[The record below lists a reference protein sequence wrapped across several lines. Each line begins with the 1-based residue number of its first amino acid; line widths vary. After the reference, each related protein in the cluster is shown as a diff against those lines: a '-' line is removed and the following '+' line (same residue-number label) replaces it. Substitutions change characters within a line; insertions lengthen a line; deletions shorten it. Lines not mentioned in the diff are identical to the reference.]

1 MLPPQ
6 LQIDP
11 SVTCDPKD
19 SVSSA
24 IGSYHQVLEGYE
36 EQWQQPV
43 KLWGLLGSRWS
54 ATFRKTSHIWHC
66 DFCLILV
73 FCCSDEYTHQSQL
86 GKGKLYFILSV
97 PAHHQGKPRQDCET
111 GTTETAHW
119 LASKLTFNYLY
130 RVQTHPHRAVL
141 PTVDQALQH
150 QWTVKEMPPG
160 HSQGQSDGGSSSRE
174 VLSSKTSHHKKSM
187 KIKKEKKSIASGGAW
202 LIHGGCLHLNSTVDL
217 VDIFCNMFYNPSH
230 QTLF

>member
-1 MLPPQ
+1 MLSPQ

-11 SVTCDPKD
+11 SVTCDQKD

-36 EQWQQPV
+36 DQWQQPV

-54 ATFRKTSHIWHC
+54 ATFRKTYHIWHC

-86 GKGKLYFILSV
+86 GMGKLHFILSV
-97 PAHHQGKPRQDCET
+97 SAHHQGKPGQDCET
-111 GTTETAHW
+111 ESIETAHW

-130 RVQTHPHRAVL
+130 RVQTHLHRLVL
-141 PTVDQALQH
+141 PTGDQALQH
-150 QWTVKEMPPG
+150 QLTVKE
-160 HSQGQSDGGSSSRE
+160 
-174 VLSSKTSHHKKSM
+174 
-187 KIKKEKKSIASGGAW
+187 
-202 LIHGGCLHLNSTVDL
+202 
-217 VDIFCNMFYNPSH
+217 
-230 QTLF
+230 

>member
-6 LQIDP
+6 LEIDP
-11 SVTCDPKD
+11 SVTCDPND

-24 IGSYHQVLEGYE
+24 IGSYYQVLEVYKD
-36 EQWQQPV
+36 QLQQPV
-43 KLWGLLGSRWS
+43 KWGLLGSRWS
-54 ATFRKTSHIWHC
+54 ATFRKTSHIWHW

-86 GKGKLYFILSV
+86 GKGNLYFILSV

-150 QWTVKEMPPG
+150 QWTIKEMPPG
-160 HSQGQSDGGSSSRE
+160 HSQGQSDGGGSSME
-174 VLSSKTSHHKKSM
+174 ILSSKTSRHKKSM
-187 KIKKEKKSIASGGAW
+187 KIKKEINSFRGSMAYPWRLPPFG
-202 LIHGGCLHLNSTVDL
+202 LNSWSCRYIL
-217 VDIFCNMFYNPSH
+217 
-230 QTLF
+230 